1 MLAGVSALTPD
12 RPAAPGRP
20 ARYQTQREGITLLVG
35 MVAVMWVVEIINTI
49 DSNRLDSDGI
59 WPRNVSHLWGIITA
73 PFLHASFQHLFAN
86 TVPLVFLGLIIAL
99 RGAARLALLSAIVI
113 LLGGLGTWLISPSHS
128 AAGQP
133 VVTVGASG
141 LVFGY
146 ATYLLARGFFDRSAL
161 ELLTGLV
168 VGLVWGGALIGS
180 LVPHDRVSWQGHLCG
195 AVAGIVAAYAL
206 RRPRSGG
213 RAQAASPAL
222 AQ

>member
-1 MLAGVSALTPD
+1 VSVATPD
-12 RPAAPGRP
+12 RPAPRARP
-20 ARYQTQREGITLLVG
+20 ARHQAQREGITLLLAV
-35 MVAVMWVVEIINTI
+35 VAAMWVTEVINTI

-59 WPRNVSHLWGIITA
+59 WPRNLSHLWGIVTA

-99 RGAARLALLSAIVI
+99 RGAARLAMVSAIVI
-113 LLGGLGTWLISPSHS
+113 LLGGLGTWLISPSN
-128 AAGQP
+128 A
-133 VVTVGASG
+133 VTIGASG

-180 LVPHDRVSWQGHLCG
+180 LVPRDHVSWQGHLCG
-195 AVAGIVAAYAL
+195 GVAGVIAAYAL
-206 RRPRSGG
+206 RRPRRPA
-213 RAQAASPAL
+213 RAAPPAL